1 MGGYW
6 KLMIPEQLITKI
18 WQKRIPMTMSFEL
31 TWMCNLRCIHCYQ
44 YAPCEDELTL
54 QEIKRILDELA
65 ETGSFF
71 LTFTGGEPLMRK
83 DFFDIADYA
92 RKKNFAITLLTNG
105 TLIDKDIAGR
115 IKNLG
120 ILQVCISIL
129 GSCAKTHDSITRV
142 SGSFEKAINAI
153 RLLSQLGK
161 QVFLNTMVLEQNFKE
176 QAEIKELAREL
187 GVEQTLD
194 SVVTLKNDGSKK
206 PVKCRL
212 SDKNLGNYFSW
223 LNKEESKRFEAY
235 KWQLG
240 DPLCGAGIVGCT
252 INPKGE
258 VLPCTG
264 FPKTA
269 GSLKENSFKEIW
281 NNSEFLK
288 KLRNLNVSDLKE
300 CSECELQPY
309 CFRCPAIAWLED
321 GDVCGP
327 SQEACRQAKKLKEV
341 MEKR

>member
-1 MGGYW
+1 
-6 KLMIPEQLITKI
+6 
-18 WQKRIPMTMSFEL
+18 
-31 TWMCNLRCIHCYQ
+31 
-44 YAPCEDELTL
+44 
-54 QEIKRILDELA
+54 
-65 ETGSFF
+65 
-71 LTFTGGEPLMRK
+71 MRK